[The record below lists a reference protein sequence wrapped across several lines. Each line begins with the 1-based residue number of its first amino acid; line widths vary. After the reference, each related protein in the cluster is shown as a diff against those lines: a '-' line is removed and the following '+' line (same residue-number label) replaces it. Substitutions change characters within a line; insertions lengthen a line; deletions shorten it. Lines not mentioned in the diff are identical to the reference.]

1 MVVIAAD
8 ALNRLRHQDK
18 MVLLQRLQN
27 TVHHHHFI
35 FQILLDMAGYVPN
48 QQQTDAALRG
58 ILNIYCLIP
67 AAIYLIMTAF
77 MLLWKLDE
85 GRMHEIVAELEV
97 RRRLETND

>member
-1 MVVIAAD
+1 MAFSGTIVG
-8 ALNRLRHQDK
+8 
-18 MVLLQRLQN
+18 
-27 TVHHHHFI
+27 
-35 FQILLDMAGYVPN
+35 ILLDMAGYVPN
-48 QQQTDAALRG
+48 QQQTDATLRG